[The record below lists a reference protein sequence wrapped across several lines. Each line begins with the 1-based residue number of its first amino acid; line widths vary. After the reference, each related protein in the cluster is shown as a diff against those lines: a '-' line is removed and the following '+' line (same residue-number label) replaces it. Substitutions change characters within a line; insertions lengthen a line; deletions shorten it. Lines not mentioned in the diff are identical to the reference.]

1 MRWTDMNQHLRSSI
15 KSGIAKSWMRL
26 VVVMTIGATIGC
38 DRVTKQVAET
48 KLTGMATHSFFADT
62 IRLEYVE
69 NAGAFLGVGAEW
81 SPAVR
86 TALFGFGNG
95 LLLLV
100 MSVLAI
106 RHRWPRLALVGIA
119 FFVAGGASNLL
130 DRLTRGSVIDFINVG
145 LGPLRTGI
153 FNVADVAIM
162 LGVGLV
168 IIASYHDGDA
178 RTGRST

>member
-1 MRWTDMNQHLRSSI
+1 MNQHLRSSV
-15 KSGIAKSWMRL
+15 KSGIAKIGIRL
-26 VVVMTIGATIGC
+26 VVVLAMGATIGC
-38 DRVTKQVAET
+38 DRITKQIAAT
-48 KLTGMATHSFFADT
+48 KLTGMPRQSFCADT

-69 NAGAFLGVGAEW
+69 NSGAFLGLGADW

-86 TALFGFGNG
+86 TALFGIGNG
-95 LLLLV
+95 LLLLL

-106 RHRWPRLALVGIA
+106 RHRWPRMALVGMA
-119 FFVAGGASNLL
+119 FFVAGGSSNLL

-178 RTGRST
+178 RTESST